1 MSWRARLKTL
11 FLIPVAAT
19 AYLLSGATMAQT
31 VPAATVNYISPIA
44 AYPPFADDKVAPW
57 KASNDQV
64 GQIGGWRA
72 YAKEASK
79 VQSEANPS
87 LPPARPP
94 SAGKTLDADA
104 IAQAPLPVRLA
115 WYKAVAAQEMAVFAQ
130 RVYDASQ
137 ASTELAKRM
146 ASVGNFTRLQLA
158 NVQAVHAE
166 SAISLLTGT
175 QTAYQERE
183 ALIRALGLKD
193 AAASALSLPNKLPDL
208 PANTLPEAVL
218 RQVTR
223 TTDSN
228 AYANEAPSELRS
240 SYVAYRNA
248 YELSRHYR
256 DNVLPLRKIIAEEN
270 TLLYNGM
277 FISVFELLADNREQ
291 SKAVISALAAQLDF
305 WQAETAFQNTLK
317 SQLVPNLDA
326 GGD

>member
-1 MSWRARLKTL
+1 
-11 FLIPVAAT
+11 
-19 AYLLSGATMAQT
+19 MAQALP
-31 VPAATVNYISPIA
+31 VSAATVNYISPIA
-44 AYPPFADDKVAPW
+44 AYPAFVDDKVAPW

-64 GQIGGWRA
+64 GQIGGWGA

-79 VQSEANPS
+79 MQSEANPS
-87 LPPARPP
+87 LPATRPP
-94 SAGKTLDADA
+94 SADKALNADA
-104 IAQAPLPVRLA
+104 IPKASLPVRMA

-137 ASTELAKRM
+137 ASAELAKRM
-146 ASVGNFTRLQLA
+146 ASVGNFTRLQQA

-166 SAISLLTGT
+166 SAILLLNST
-175 QTAYQERE
+175 QSAYQERE

-193 AAASALSLPNKLPDL
+193 AAARVLSLPNKLPDL
-208 PANTLPEAVL
+208 PAAPLPETVL

-228 AYANEAPSELRS
+228 TYANEAPSELRS

-291 SKAVISALAAQLDF
+291 SKAVIAALAAQLDF
-305 WQAETAFQNTLK
+305 WQAEAMFQHTLK
-317 SQLVPNLDA
+317 LQLMPNSDA
-326 GGD
+326 SGD